1 MATDLWPMGR
11 SASNARDTQK
21 AQVQIGKNG
30 CRIGWF
36 LVNGCMF
43 WYLKK
48 RIVSHQESPPYAN
61 LVNSQG
67 GCLKTGYSVPS
78 HGESWFSPWSLP
90 YFGCKCLHVW
100 TIDVILLVIVYPIIS
115 HYLPLQYIQFTYI
128 IYHVYI
134 YVPYIYIHMYTY
146 WSVSEPHVF
155 GHIQIAHLDIK
166 DSLHLPCLRLLDA
179 LMASPCPRGRARW
192 TIPKGNH
199 HNEKNGSSNIAGD
212 VLEDLEGLQGLA
224 EWTLHGSKGYATR
237 NQVAGNP
244 EDPGNRWNRWN
255 HHSSSVLVQCG
266 RTEAY
271 TGSSMV
277 DEPHVNLP

>member
-134 YVPYIYIHMYTY
+134 YVPYIYIYICIHIGRFQSRMFLDTSRSPILTSRTAYTCHACAC
-146 WSVSEPHVF
+146 WMPWWQVPV
-155 GHIQIAHLDIK
+155 
-166 DSLHLPCLRLLDA
+166 
-179 LMASPCPRGRARW
+179 RG
-192 TIPKGNH
+192 
-199 HNEKNGSSNIAGD
+199 
-212 VLEDLEGLQGLA
+212 EGLAGRFPKEITTMRRMVPPILLGMYLKIWRGFRVWPNELFMGLKGMQLA
-224 EWTLHGSKGYATR
+224 TKWRETLKTLEIVGIVGITTA
-237 NQVAGNP
+237 A
-244 EDPGNRWNRWN
+244 
-255 HHSSSVLVQCG
+255 QC
-266 RTEAY
+266 
-271 TGSSMV
+271 
-277 DEPHVNLP
+277 

>member
-134 YVPYIYIHMYTY
+134 YVQYIYIYTY
-146 WSVSEPHVF
+146 VYILVGFRAACFWTHPDRPSWHQGQLTPAMPALVGCLDGKSLSAGKGSLDDSQRKSPQWEEWFLQYCWGCTWKF
-155 GHIQIAHLDIK
+155 GG
-166 DSLHLPCLRLLDA
+166 
-179 LMASPCPRGRARW
+179 ASGFGRM
-192 TIPKGNH
+192 N
-199 HNEKNGSSNIAGD
+199 SSW
-212 VLEDLEGLQGLA
+212 V
-224 EWTLHGSKGYATR
+224 
-237 NQVAGNP
+237 
-244 EDPGNRWNRWN
+244 
-255 HHSSSVLVQCG
+255 
-266 RTEAY
+266 
-271 TGSSMV
+271 
-277 DEPHVNLP
+277 